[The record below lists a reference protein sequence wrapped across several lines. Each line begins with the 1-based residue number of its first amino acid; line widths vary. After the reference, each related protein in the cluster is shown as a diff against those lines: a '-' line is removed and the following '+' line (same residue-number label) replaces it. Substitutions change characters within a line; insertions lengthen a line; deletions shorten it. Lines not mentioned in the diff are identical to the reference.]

1 MKRQDDP
8 ITEDEWALMRVHQS
22 HFVDI
27 KTPEIQ
33 LYAFKPT
40 VKGDFV
46 DETGIS
52 LYRQAFITVIV
63 DVLAKVAAE
72 KMQVRFATA
81 VLINDFW
88 KPRYKLITLLIQ
100 I

>member
-22 HFVDI
+22 FVDI